1 MRIADMTWMQVET
14 FLEGDDRCVLPLGS
28 VEQHGYLSLAT
39 DQILAERVA
48 VEAAEPSGVPVFPAV
63 PYGLTPYFM
72 GYPGTVTLTAE
83 TYGRVVTEILD
94 SLASHGF
101 RRILIVNGHGGNQP
115 ARRVAESWGE
125 GFGKMALRWHD
136 WFGAPETNGV
146 ARALDPEA
154 SHASWMESFA
164 WTRIEGANPPQGHK
178 HPVDLALR
186 YELSPQELRA
196 RIGDGV
202 MGGDYARSDDDL
214 QKLWTTAV
222 AETRRE
228 IEEGW

>member
-1 MRIADMTWMQVET
+1 MRIADMTWMQVEAY
-14 FLEGDDRCVLPLGS
+14 LKRDDRCILPLGS

-39 DQILAERVA
+39 DGILPERVA
-48 VEAAEPSGVPVFPAV
+48 IEAAEPTGVPVFPAV

-83 TYGRVVTEILD
+83 TYGKVVTEILD

-101 RRILIVNGHGGNQP
+101 RRILVINGHGGNNP
-115 ARRVAESWGE
+115 ARTVAESWAAGID
-125 GFGKMALRWHD
+125 KVALRWHD
-136 WFGAPETNGV
+136 WFVGPETLGV

-154 SHASWMESFA
+154 SHGSWMEGFP
-164 WTRIEGANPPQGHK
+164 WTRIEGANPPLGHK
-178 HPVDLALR
+178 APVDLALR
-186 YELSPQELRA
+186 YELSPEELRV

-202 MGGDYARSDDDL
+202 MGGDYTRPDGDW
-214 QKLWTTAV
+214 QRLWATAV
-222 AETRRE
+222 QETRRE